1 MKNYARKYGDALLS
15 VLVLD
20 GEEKAILND
29 LKFRELKGGLPLSFV
44 YEQFHLKNEKFVS
57 KLLKAEVLYD
67 KGFMNMLKKS
77 MKLVEQVRERFDKYI
92 LCVVLFGSWSRG
104 EAKEDSD
111 YDLAVVVDDTDLKE
125 MTRVEAKQKL
135 FGIINSVA
143 LEISKKFVIQTYLL
157 TEFWEH
163 LRNANPVIFTLLRDG
178 VPLYDKGL
186 FTPWRLLLK
195 MGKITPTP
203 EAIESFI
210 NSARLL
216 EKQIDSQ
223 LEQLVTE
230 QVYYTMLN
238 PSQAVL
244 MLLGISPAHY
254 GETPVLMRKYLVK
267 KRLLSAKYVRWL
279 EEIIKLRKEVEHKGR
294 KVSGKELDKHW
305 RRAKEYLGVVDRL
318 YEKLRKERIRKELK
332 ELDRVFRKTVKE
344 VLREMGYKTG
354 GLSPYQA
361 FKKYLIKGE
370 KIPSGYMDFVDYL
383 ASLKSALKQGRVV
396 TSDEVKKAKSTAT
409 DLLNVM
415 THLVEMRKIK
425 PGKGLRFLYDDK
437 EGELWIIGKT
447 AFIIKDSRHPEKGVL
462 KAKLK
467 RDGGLSKAS
476 KSTILELDKAR
487 KRWKGVTYVREKTLR
502 DLKKLL
508 GKEIKIEL

>member
-1 MKNYARKYGDALLS
+1 MKGYAKKYGDALLS
-15 VLVLD
+15 VVVLD
-20 GEEKAILND
+20 GEEKPILND
-29 LKFRELKGGLPLSFV
+29 LKFKGLKGGLPLSFV
-44 YEQFHLKNEKFVS
+44 YEQFHLKNEKFTS
-57 KLLKAEVLYD
+57 KLLRAKVLYD
-67 KGFMNMLKKS
+67 AGFMDMLRKS
-77 MKLVEQVRERFDKYI
+77 MKLVEEVRRRFDRYV

-104 EAKEDSD
+104 EATKSSD
-111 YDLAVVVDDTDLKE
+111 YDLAVVMDDTDLKE

-143 LEISKKFVIQTYLL
+143 LEISEKFVIQTYLL

-163 LRNANPVIFTLLRDG
+163 VRNANPVIFTLLRDG

-195 MGKITPTP
+195 MGKIAPTP

-230 QVYYTMLN
+230 QIYYTMLN

-244 MLLGISPAHY
+244 MLMGVSPAHY
-254 GETPVLMRKYLVK
+254 GETPALMRRYLVRK
-267 KRLLSAKYVRWL
+267 GLLPAKCVKWL

-294 KVSGKELDKHW
+294 KVSGKDLDKYW
-305 RRAKEYLGVVDRL
+305 RRAREYLKVVDKL
-318 YEKLRKERIRKELK
+318 YEKLRREKIRKELK
-332 ELDRVFRKTVKE
+332 ELDQLFRKSVKE
-344 VLREMGYKTG
+344 VLREMGYKTS

-361 FKKYLIKGE
+361 FKRYLIKGE
-370 KIPSGYMDFVDYL
+370 KIPSNYGNFVDYL
-383 ASLKSALKQGRVV
+383 MSLKKALKEGRVV

-409 DLLNVM
+409 DLFNVM

-437 EGELWIIGKT
+437 EGELWIIGRT
-447 AFIIKDSRHPEKGVL
+447 VFIIKDVKHPEKEVL
-462 KAKLK
+462 RAKLEK
-467 RDGGLSKAS
+467 DGSLSEAS
-476 KSTILELDKAR
+476 KSTILELDKVR
-487 KRWKGVTYVREKTLR
+487 KRWKGTTYVREKTLR
-502 DLKKLL
+502 DLERLL
-508 GKEIKIEL
+508 GKEIRIEL